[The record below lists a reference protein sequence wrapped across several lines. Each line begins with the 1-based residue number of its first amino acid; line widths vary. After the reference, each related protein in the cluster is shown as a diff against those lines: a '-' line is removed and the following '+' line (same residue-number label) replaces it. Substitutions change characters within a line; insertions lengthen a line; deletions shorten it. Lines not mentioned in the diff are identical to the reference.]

1 MRTALIFGVT
11 FLCGCIVASLCKADH
26 MPAAELEARNSAVRQ
41 IAGGQTGSEAGEM
54 PHMDHQPKH
63 HGIFFMAPDSIHHI
77 EGVLLPSND
86 FRLYVYDEYTKPLS
100 AEKLR
105 KSRAY
110 LTVEGADPSPSRKV
124 ELTPSGETLD
134 ASLGKDLK
142 LPAVLKLTVLFGDLP
157 SGKKAEE
164 FSFHFR
170 RYSSA
175 QAGEKDTRGS
185 SEMPMSHPM

>member
-1 MRTALIFGVT
+1 
-11 FLCGCIVASLCKADH
+11 
-26 MPAAELEARNSAVRQ
+26 
-41 IAGGQTGSEAGEM
+41 
-54 PHMDHQPKH
+54 
-63 HGIFFMAPDSIHHI
+63 MAPDNIHHI
-77 EGVLLPSND
+77 EGVLLASND

-100 AEKLR
+100 AAKVR
-105 KSRAY
+105 KSKAY

-142 LPAVLKLTVLFGDLP
+142 LPAALKLTVLFGDLP
-157 SGKKAEE
+157 SGNKAEE

-175 QAGEKDTRGS
+175 QAGEKDAHGS
-185 SEMPMSHPM
+185 SDMPMSHTM